1 MATAKQHGPCR
12 RLEVTPSDTS
22 LPQVAENFEAMIVIR
37 IKVAA
42 QMASLNPISKRLGGR
57 EHSPGVGGWVGGG
70 TRSSGRKHIEAGW
83 G

>member
-1 MATAKQHGPCR
+1 MTTAKQHGPCR
-12 RLEVTPSDTS
+12 RLEVTPSDKS

-42 QMASLNPISKRLGGR
+42 QMASLNPISKRQGGR
-57 EHSPGVGGWVGGG
+57 EHSPGGGRG

>member
-1 MATAKQHGPCR
+1 MTTVKRHGPCR
-12 RLEVTPSDTS
+12 RLEVTPSDKS

-57 EHSPGVGGWVGGG
+57 EHSRGWGGGVGDPELRPE
-70 TRSSGRKHIEAGW
+70 TH
-83 G
+83 